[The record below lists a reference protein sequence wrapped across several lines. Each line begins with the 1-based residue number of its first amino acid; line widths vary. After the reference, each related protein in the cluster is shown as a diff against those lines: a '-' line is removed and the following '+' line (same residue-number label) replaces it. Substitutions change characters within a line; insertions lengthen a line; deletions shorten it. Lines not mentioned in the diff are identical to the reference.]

1 MKKNPVK
8 NLADLIFPSRCI
20 GCSQLGISICSNCRS
35 SWHPHTYFREVSV
48 EGASYP
54 VVSSVQYSPIASRVL
69 LSAKE
74 SNIAAADKLLIEA
87 ITHSLN
93 HFVKRFG
100 GTTLVA
106 IPSRRSATRKRGR
119 NFLNE
124 ITSEVA
130 RISENNI
137 SFIDTQLL
145 VHSRSVKDQSALNS
159 KQRLSNVSGAL
170 AVPSKC
176 KARISGGN
184 IGPLIVVDDL
194 ITTGATL
201 AEAIRALRTAGF
213 EVKGAVTGAVA
224 KALR

>member
-1 MKKNPVK
+1 MKRSAIT

-35 SWHPHTYFREVSV
+35 SWHPHTYLREVSV
-48 EGASYP
+48 EGCNYP
-54 VVSSVQYSPIASRVL
+54 VVSSVQYSPIASQVL

-74 SNIAAADKLLIEA
+74 SNIAAADKLLIDA
-87 ITHSLN
+87 ISHSLN
-93 HFVKRFG
+93 HFIKRFG
-100 GTTLVA
+100 GSTLVA

-119 NFLNE
+119 NFLSE

-130 RISENNI
+130 RISENRI
-137 SFIDTQLL
+137 SFIDTKLL

-159 KQRLSNVSGAL
+159 RQRQSNVSGAL
-170 AVPSKC
+170 VVPSNFTP
-176 KARISGGN
+176 RSSGGN
-184 IGPLIVVDDL
+184 IGPLIIVDDL

-201 AEAIRALRTAGF
+201 AEAIRALCAAGF

-224 KALR
+224 KPLR

>member
-1 MKKNPVK
+1 MKKSAVK

-35 SWHPHTYFREVSV
+35 SWHPHIYLREVSV
-48 EGASYP
+48 EGCNYP
-54 VVSSVQYSPIASRVL
+54 VVSSVQYSPVASRVL

-74 SNIAAADKLLIEA
+74 SNIADADKLLIDA
-87 ITHSLN
+87 ISHSLS
-93 HFVKRFG
+93 HFIKRFG
-100 GTTLVA
+100 GRTLVA

-119 NFLNE
+119 NFLSE
-124 ITSEVA
+124 ITSEVV
-130 RISENNI
+130 RISENEI

-145 VHSRSVKDQSALNS
+145 VHSRGVKDQSALNS
-159 KQRLSNVSGAL
+159 KQRHSNVSGAL
-170 AVPSKC
+170 AVPSKF
-176 KARISGGN
+176 KPRIGDGN
-184 IGPLIVVDDL
+184 IGPLIIVDDL

-224 KALR
+224 KPLR

>member
-1 MKKNPVK
+1 MKKSPVK

-48 EGASYP
+48 EGSTYP
-54 VVSSVQYSPIASRVL
+54 VISSVQYSPITSRVL

-74 SNIAAADKLLIEA
+74 SNIAAADKLLIDA
-87 ITHSLN
+87 ISHSLSY
-93 HFVKRFG
+93 FIKRFG
-100 GTTLVA
+100 GRTLVA

-119 NFLNE
+119 NFLSE

-130 RISENNI
+130 RISENKI
-137 SFIDTQLL
+137 SFIDTKILI
-145 VHSRSVKDQSALNS
+145 HSRSVKDQSALNS
-159 KQRLSNVSGAL
+159 KQRVSNVSGAL
-170 AVPSKC
+170 AVPSNFKP
-176 KARISGGN
+176 RIGAGN
-184 IGPLIVVDDL
+184 IGPLIIVDDL

-201 AEAIRALRTAGF
+201 AEAIRALRAAGF

-224 KALR
+224 KPLR

>member
-1 MKKNPVK
+1 MKNSSIR
-8 NLADLIFPSRCI
+8 NLSDLIFPSRCI

-35 SWHPHTYFREVSV
+35 SWHPHIYLREVRV
-48 EGASYP
+48 AGRSYP
-54 VVSSVQYSPIASRVL
+54 VVSSVQYSPVASRVL

-74 SNIAAADKLLIEA
+74 SNIAAADKLLIDA
-87 ITHSLN
+87 ISHSLS

-100 GTTLVA
+100 GTTLVV

-119 NFLNE
+119 NFLGE

-130 RISENNI
+130 RISENKI

-145 VHSRSVKDQSALNS
+145 VHSRGVKDQSALNS
-159 KQRLSNVSGAL
+159 RQRLSNVSGAL
-170 AVPSKC
+170 AVPSKF
-176 KARISGGN
+176 KLRFSDGN
-184 IGPLIVVDDL
+184 IGPLIIVDDL

-201 AEAIRALRTAGF
+201 MEAIRALLAAGF

-224 KALR
+224 KPLR

>member
-1 MKKNPVK
+1 MKKTYVK

-35 SWHPHTYFREVSV
+35 CWHPHTYLREINV
-48 EGASYP
+48 EGTSYP
-54 VVSSVQYSPIASRVL
+54 VISSVQYSPVASRVL

-74 SNIAAADKLLIEA
+74 SNIAAADKLLIDA
-87 ITHSLN
+87 ISHSLS

-100 GTTLVA
+100 GRTLVA

-119 NFLNE
+119 NFLHE

-130 RISENNI
+130 RISQNRI
-137 SFIDTQLL
+137 SFVDTQLL

-159 KQRLSNVSGAL
+159 RQRLLNISGAL
-170 AVPSKC
+170 AVPSKF
-176 KARISGGN
+176 KPRIIGGN
-184 IGPLIVVDDL
+184 IGPLIIVDDL

-201 AEAIRALRTAGF
+201 AEAIRALRSAGF
-213 EVKGAVTGAVA
+213 EVKGAVTGAFT
-224 KALR
+224 KPLR

>member
-1 MKKNPVK
+1 MKNFPVK

-48 EGASYP
+48 EGRSYP
-54 VVSSVQYSPIASRVL
+54 VVSSVQYSPVASRVL

-74 SNIAAADKLLIEA
+74 SNIAAADKLLIDA
-87 ITHSLN
+87 ISHSLA
-93 HFVKRFG
+93 HFIKRFG
-100 GTTLVA
+100 GRALVA

-119 NFLNE
+119 NFLSE

-130 RISENNI
+130 KISENEI

-159 KQRLSNVSGAL
+159 RQRLSNISGAL
-170 AVPSKC
+170 AVPSKF
-176 KARISGGN
+176 KPRISAGN
-184 IGPLIVVDDL
+184 IGPLIIVDDL

-201 AEAIRALRTAGF
+201 AEAIRALLAAGF

-224 KALR
+224 KPLR

>member
-1 MKKNPVK
+1 MKRSAIK

-20 GCSQLGISICSNCRS
+20 GCSELGISICSNCRS
-35 SWHPHTYFREVSV
+35 SWHPHTYLREVSV
-48 EGASYP
+48 EGRIYP

-74 SNIAAADKLLIEA
+74 SNIAAADKLLVDA
-87 ITHSLN
+87 ISHSLS
-93 HFVKRFG
+93 HFIKRFG
-100 GTTLVA
+100 GSTLVA

-124 ITSEVA
+124 IASEVA
-130 RISENNI
+130 RISENEI

-145 VHSRSVKDQSALNS
+145 VHSRSVRDQSALNS
-159 KQRLSNVSGAL
+159 RQRQSNVSGAL
-170 AVPSKC
+170 AVPSNFKP
-176 KARISGGN
+176 RSSSGN
-184 IGPLIVVDDL
+184 IGPLIIVDDL

-201 AEAIRALRTAGF
+201 AEAIRALCAAGF

-224 KALR
+224 KPLR

>member
-1 MKKNPVK
+1 MKKSAIK

-35 SWHPHTYFREVSV
+35 SWHPHIYHREVSV
-48 EGASYP
+48 EGCKYP
-54 VVSSVQYSPIASRVL
+54 VVSSVQYSPVASRVL

-74 SNIAAADKLLIEA
+74 SNIAAADKLLIDA
-87 ITHSLN
+87 ISHSLSY
-93 HFVKRFG
+93 FVKRFG

-119 NFLNE
+119 NFLSE
-124 ITSEVA
+124 ITLEVA
-130 RISENNI
+130 RISENEI
-137 SFIDTQLL
+137 SFMGTQLL
-145 VHSRSVKDQSALNS
+145 VHSRDVKDQSALNS

-170 AVPSKC
+170 AVPSKF
-176 KARISGGN
+176 KPRFRDGN
-184 IGPLIVVDDL
+184 IGPLIIVDDL

-224 KALR
+224 KPLR